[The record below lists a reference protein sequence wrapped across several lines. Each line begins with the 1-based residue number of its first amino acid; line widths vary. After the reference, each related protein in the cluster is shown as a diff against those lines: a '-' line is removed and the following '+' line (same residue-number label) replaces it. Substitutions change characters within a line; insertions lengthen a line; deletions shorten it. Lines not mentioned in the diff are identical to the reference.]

1 MRDLTTLLPSIT
13 HDKPRILSQRHLLPG
28 YLLLYPKWSDVE
40 FLGDS
45 ESKLKKYFFGQKRKP
60 HLFCG
65 ECSSNVMI
73 DFAASEGEEE
83 KLLLAVNVSS
93 VSLESQKVPR
103 PSLINSTDQIE
114 YSTTEER
121 GSCI

>member
-1 MRDLTTLLPSIT
+1 
-13 HDKPRILSQRHLLPG
+13 
-28 YLLLYPKWSDVE
+28 
-40 FLGDS
+40 
-45 ESKLKKYFFGQKRKP
+45 
-60 HLFCG
+60 
-65 ECSSNVMI
+65 MI
-73 DFAASEGEEE
+73 DFAASEDEEE

-103 PSLINSTDQIE
+103 PSLVNSTDQIE